1 MNGEIVC
8 NSHPVSVL
16 SCSKSI
22 SPVHDEKTIQ
32 LTQEG
37 RCSPK
42 CCPQNDAP
50 RQGEGRR
57 ANAIGCTPKD
67 SQTDFPDTESSF
79 SQCSPCWSDEQPSP
93 PQLCRAQTC
102 LRSPA
107 EHPLP
112 LSNSL
117 SHAALH
123 ANNNGGVGGGAFH
136 SHQRK
141 TVRLKVKAKKSTL
154 RIAGGKN
161 SQNRKVTD
169 YYPIRRSSRK
179 SKTELKFEEKKH
191 IDDLITNGIEEGMEV
206 QHIEGKG
213 RAVFATRCFQKGEY
227 VVEYHGDLLQ
237 ITDAKN
243 REAEYAQNPA
253 TGCYM
258 YYFQYLCKTYC
269 VDATKETGRMGRL
282 INHSKNGNC
291 QTKLHDIGGVPH
303 LILVASRD
311 IDEGEELLYD
321 YGDRSKAS
329 IAAHPWL
336 KY

>member
-8 NSHPVSVL
+8 NSHPVTVL
-16 SCSKSI
+16 SCTKSI
-22 SPVHDEKTIQ
+22 SPVHDEIK

-37 RCSPK
+37 RCSPI
-42 CCPQNDAP
+42 CLQQNDAQ

-57 ANAIGCTPKD
+57 TNTISTTPKD
-67 SQTDFPDTESSF
+67 SKTGFPEMESSY

-93 PQLCRAQTC
+93 PQLHCTQTC
-102 LRSPA
+102 LRSST
-107 EHPLP
+107 ELPLP
-112 LSNSL
+112 LGNSL
-117 SHAALH
+117 AHAPLH
-123 ANNNGGVGGGAFH
+123 ASNNGGALH
-136 SHQRK
+136 SIQRRG
-141 TVRLKVKAKKSTL
+141 VRLKVKGKKSTR

-179 SKTELKFEEKKH
+179 SKTELKCEEKKL

-237 ITDAKN
+237 ITDAKK

-258 YYFQYLCKTYC
+258 YYFQFLCKTYC

-291 QTKLHDIGGVPH
+291 QTKLHDINGVPH

>member
-1 MNGEIVC
+1 MES
-8 NSHPVSVL
+8 SHSQRSQYRPDEQNCL
-16 SCSKSI
+16 STSCLH
-22 SPVHDEKTIQ
+22 SPDHS
-32 LTQEG
+32 LPLG
-37 RCSPK
+37 
-42 CCPQNDAP
+42 N
-50 RQGEGRR
+50 
-57 ANAIGCTPKD
+57 
-67 SQTDFPDTESSF
+67 SF
-79 SQCSPCWSDEQPSP
+79 SQTP
-93 PQLCRAQTC
+93 
-102 LRSPA
+102 
-107 EHPLP
+107 
-112 LSNSL
+112 
-117 SHAALH
+117 LH
-123 ANNNGGVGGGAFH
+123 AKN
-136 SHQRK
+136 SRSRRSQKR
-141 TVRLKVKAKKSTL
+141 TVRLTVTGKKSTL
-154 RIAGGKN
+154 RIAAGKN

-179 SKTELKFEEKKH
+179 SKAELKCEEKKLL
-191 IDDLITNGIEEGMEV
+191 DDLITKGIEDGMEV

-213 RAVFATRCFQKGEY
+213 RAVFATQRFRKGQY

-237 ITDAKN
+237 ITDAKK

-269 VDATKETGRMGRL
+269 VDATKETKRMGRL

-291 QTKLHDIGGVPH
+291 QTKLHDINGVPH

-311 IDEGEELLYD
+311 IEKGEELLYD